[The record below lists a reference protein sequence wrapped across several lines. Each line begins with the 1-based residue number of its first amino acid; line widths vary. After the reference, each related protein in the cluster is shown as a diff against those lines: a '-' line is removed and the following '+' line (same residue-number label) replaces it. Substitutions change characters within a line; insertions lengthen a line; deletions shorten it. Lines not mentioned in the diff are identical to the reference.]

1 MNKPRLSHI
10 KYVNI
15 LTVSILV
22 LISRL
27 YLYPSFV
34 SNNYYTF
41 FVFCLYLNV
50 VFDRQCLAGS
60 RLVLE
65 IE

>member
-15 LTVSILV
+15 LTVPILV

-41 FVFCLYLNV
+41 FCFLPLPKC
-50 VFDRQCLAGS
+50 S
-60 RLVLE
+60 
-65 IE
+65 I